1 MNALTVFLALSQ
13 PATVELYRGAQLPG
27 HDTRYWSCEDTTLS
41 RQTPNGSFGQGTL
54 LTCSPDH
61 RVLIRFGDLER
72 ALGPSRK
79 VVSAKLILTV
89 VAVER
94 PGRLTLRRFG
104 APWFE
109 GAGVNGSD
117 DDGMN
122 TTWSHQL
129 NHPAMK
135 LAWRSGGAQHDANSV
150 TAQVDVSQAAER
162 IEITGIEGDVQQMYE
177 RWYDNHGWVL
187 EFTGSA
193 VFESAQAVS
202 GKPTL
207 VVTTGPAAPPAG
219 ADLSITYIQR
229 TPEYLRYDPTGDAY
243 VRLSVDGHES
253 GVMMRPGNADTQKW
267 PRDGEQ
273 VTYTAVVK
281 NVGDAPAAGFNFVWA
296 KDWRDAETGSV
307 QRSIAPGETVE
318 VVYRTTYA
326 SVKGDHRLRPIRLT
340 LEPLDAD
347 AVAANNVLEI
357 QANAL
362 NLGIWVDRTFYETF
376 AKEVN
381 GSGSRAFEDWIQWQ
395 FRLWNDVFMRHSRF
409 SFAPD
414 GCRESVRVQRITIVP
429 DGTLKGGVH
438 VPDDQQDMRYDGEW
452 GFDSGFGEA
461 ERYIDTVRTKLD
473 RALLHEMSHQ
483 IGLIDMYQMNVDPSM
498 PDGSGG
504 KVRLKVGGSVVTRG
518 MIDPPAP
525 LMGGGDTR
533 NDNGLHRTAQ
543 IFIEDVPDLALR
555 HALFQR
561 TDLYSATS
569 VFALNANVGY
579 RRGFFGEYMYSM
591 PNVVIVR
598 AADRNGTV
606 IPSGTLRFY
615 QMKNG
620 VIPND
625 PPTFEVE
632 VRNGTAF
639 LPNRPTGLEQ
649 PFTTL
654 TGHTLKPNPFGRIDV
669 VGSNGV
675 FLVEIDYQGQH
686 EWAWL
691 KAWQLVDAFAR
702 GNREVAILELR
713 FNVTHKPLKEGDWA
727 LNKIVLDS
735 ADSRLENLSLLV
747 DGDAKTFYES
757 DAEWIEIDIGRDR
770 PIGEIT
776 LVSDRDGD
784 GFWSQFD
791 ILVYSTG
798 QRLNEARVYAREL
811 DWRRAVAFHR
821 DVDPSDPS
829 VVRVRYRA
837 MAQTVRFIRL
847 VKREG
852 GKARLAGIEI
862 RESEPVG

>member
-1 MNALTVFLALSQ
+1 MIALTLLVALSQ
-13 PATVELYRGAQLPG
+13 PATVELSRGAQLQG
-27 HDTRYWSCEDTTLS
+27 HDTRYWACEDTTLA

-54 LTCSPDH
+54 LTASPEH
-61 RVLIRFGDLER
+61 RVLLRFGDLER
-72 ALGPSRK
+72 ALGPSRR
-79 VVSAKLILTV
+79 VTSAKLVLTV
-89 VAVER
+89 VTVER
-94 PGRLTLRRFG
+94 PGRLTLKRFG

-109 GAGVNGSD
+109 GAGMSGTEG
-117 DDGMN
+117 DGMN

-129 NHPAMK
+129 HHPAMK
-135 LAWRSGGAQHDANSV
+135 LGWRNGGAGHDSQRV
-150 TAQVDVSQAAER
+150 SAQAEVSQAAER
-162 IEITGIEGDVQQMYE
+162 IELTGLEEDVQQMYE
-177 RWYDNHGWVL
+177 RWYDNHGWVI
-187 EFTGSA
+187 EFSGSA
-193 VFESAQAVS
+193 MFESAQAVL

-207 VVTTGPAAPPAG
+207 VVTTEPAAPPTG
-219 ADLSITYIQR
+219 PDLSVTYIQR

-243 VRLSVDGHES
+243 VRVNVDGHES

-267 PRDGEQ
+267 PKDGEL
-273 VTYTAVVK
+273 VTYTAMVK
-281 NVGDAPAAGFNFVWA
+281 NVGDAPSDGCGFAWS
-296 KDWRDAETGSV
+296 KDWRPAEKGGIA
-307 QRSIAPGETVE
+307 RSIAPGETVE
-318 VVYRTTYA
+318 VVFQTTYS
-326 SVKGDHRLRPIRLT
+326 SVEGDHRLRPVRLA
-340 LEPLDAD
+340 LEPVGAD

-362 NLGIWVDRTFYETF
+362 NLGIWVDRTFYERF

-395 FRLWNDVFMRHSRF
+395 FRLWNEVLMRHSRF

-429 DGTLKGGVH
+429 DGTLKGGAH
-438 VPDDQQDMRYDGEW
+438 VPDDKQDMRYDGEW
-452 GFDSGFGEA
+452 GFDSSFGEA
-461 ERYIDTVRTKLD
+461 ERYMDAVRAKLD

-483 IGLIDMYQMNVDPSM
+483 IGLIDMYQMNVDASM

-504 KVRLKVGGSVVTRG
+504 KVRLKVDGTVLTRG

-543 IFIEDVPDLALR
+543 IFIEGVPDVALR

-598 AADRNGTV
+598 AADRNGTA

-620 VIPND
+620 VIPD
-625 PPTFEVE
+625 QPPAFEVE

-639 LPNRPTGLEQ
+639 LPNRPTGIDQ
-649 PFTTL
+649 PFTTV
-654 TGHTLKPNPFGRIDV
+654 TGHTLKPNPFGRLDV

-675 FLVEIDYQGQH
+675 FLVEVNYQGQR

-702 GNREVAILELR
+702 GNREVAILEMR

-727 LNKIVLDS
+727 LNKVVLDS

-757 DAEWIEIDIGRDR
+757 QAEWIEIDIGRDR
-770 PIGEIT
+770 PLGEIT
-776 LVSDRDGD
+776 LVTTRDGSE
-784 GFWSQFD
+784 FWSQFD

-821 DVDPSDPS
+821 DVDPADPS

-837 MAQTVRFIRL
+837 MPQTVRFIRL
-847 VKREG
+847 VKKEG
-852 GKARLAGIEI
+852 GKARLAGIEV
-862 RESEPVG
+862 RESEPPD

>member
-1 MNALTVFLALSQ
+1 MFALTLLAALSQ
-13 PATVELYRGAQLPG
+13 SATIELARGVPLPG
-27 HDTRYWSCEDTTLS
+27 HDTRYWSCEDTTLA

-54 LTCSPDH
+54 LTASPEH
-61 RVLIRFGDLER
+61 RILIRFGDLER
-72 ALGPSRK
+72 ALGPSRR
-79 VVSAKLILTV
+79 VASAKLVLTV
-89 VAVER
+89 VTVER
-94 PGRLTLRRFG
+94 PGRLILKRFG

-109 GAGVNGSD
+109 GAGMSGTEG
-117 DDGMN
+117 DGMN

-129 NHPAMK
+129 HHPAMK
-135 LAWRSGGAQHDANSV
+135 MPWRNGGTQFDAQSIS
-150 TAQVDVSQAAER
+150 AQVEVSQAAER
-162 IEITGIEGDVQQMYE
+162 IEITGLENDVQAMYE
-177 RWYDNHGWVL
+177 KWYDNHGWVI

-207 VVTTGPAAPPAG
+207 VITTEPAAAPSGP
-219 ADLSITYIQR
+219 DLSVTYIQR

-243 VRLSVDGHES
+243 VRMNVDGHES
-253 GVMMRPGNADTQKW
+253 GVMMHPGNADTQKW
-267 PRDGEQ
+267 PREGER

-281 NVGDAPAAGFNFVWA
+281 NVGDAPAEGFSFVWS
-296 KDWRDAETGSV
+296 KDWRETERGSV
-307 QRSIAPGETVE
+307 RRTIAPGETVE
-318 VVYRTTYA
+318 VTFETTYT
-326 SVKGDHRLRPIRLT
+326 SVKGDHRMRPIRFT
-340 LEPLDAD
+340 LQPAGAD
-347 AVAANNVLEI
+347 AVAANDVLEI

-362 NLGIWVDRTFYETF
+362 NLAIWVDQTFYRMF
-376 AKEVN
+376 AAQVN

-395 FRLWNDVFMRHSRF
+395 FRLWNDVLLRHSRF

-429 DGTLKGGVH
+429 DGTLKGGAH
-438 VPDDQQDMRYDGEW
+438 VPDDKQDMRYDGEW
-452 GFDSGFGEA
+452 GFDSSFGEA
-461 ERYIDTVRTKLD
+461 RQYIEAVRTKLD

-483 IGLIDMYQMNVDPSM
+483 IGLIDMYQMNVDASM
-498 PDGSGG
+498 PDGARG
-504 KVRLKVGGSVVTRG
+504 KVRLKVNGSVLTRG
-518 MIDPPAP
+518 LIDPPAP

-533 NDNGLHRTAQ
+533 NDNGLHRTTP
-543 IFIEDVPDLALR
+543 IFIEDVSALQ

-579 RRGFFGEYMYSM
+579 RRGFFGEYLYSM
-591 PNVVIVR
+591 PRVVIVR
-598 AADRNGTV
+598 AADRNGTL

-620 VIPND
+620 VIPD
-625 PPTFEVE
+625 EPPTFEVE
-632 VRNGTAF
+632 IRNGTAF
-639 LPNRPTGLEQ
+639 LPNRPTGLDQ
-649 PFTTL
+649 PFTTA
-654 TGHTLKPNPFGRIDV
+654 TGHTLRPNPFGRIDV

-675 FLVEIDYQGQH
+675 FLVEIDYQSQR

-702 GNREVAILELR
+702 GNREVAIIELR

-735 ADSRLENLSLLV
+735 ADSRLENLNLLV
-747 DGDAKTFYES
+747 DGNAKTFYES
-757 DAEWIEIDIGRDR
+757 EAEWIEIDIGRDR

-776 LVSDRDGD
+776 LVTTHDGND
-784 GFWSQFD
+784 FWSKFD
-791 ILVYSTG
+791 VLVYSTG

-811 DWRRAVAFHR
+811 DWQRAIAFHR

-837 MAQTVRFIRL
+837 MPQTIRFIRL

-852 GKARLAGIEI
+852 VRARLAGIEI
-862 RESEPVG
+862 RESEPPD

>member
-1 MNALTVFLALSQ
+1 MIVLTLLVALSQ
-13 PATVELYRGAQLPG
+13 PSTIELFRGAEMAG

-41 RQTPNGSFGQGTL
+41 RETPNGSFGQGTL
-54 LTCSPDH
+54 LTASPDH
-61 RVLIRFGDLER
+61 RILIRFGDLER
-72 ALGPSRK
+72 ALGPSRR
-79 VVSAKLILTV
+79 VTSAKLVLTV
-89 VAVER
+89 VSIER
-94 PGRLTLRRFG
+94 PGRLRLKRFG

-109 GAGVNGSD
+109 GAGVSGTEGE
-117 DDGMN
+117 GMN

-129 NHPAMK
+129 HHPAMK
-135 LAWRSGGAQHDANSV
+135 LSWRNGGSQFDSQRVSAE
-150 TAQVDVSQAAER
+150 VDVHQDSQR
-162 IEITGIEGDVQQMYE
+162 VEITGIEDDVQHMYE
-177 RWYDNHGWVL
+177 RWYDNHGWVV

-193 VFESAQAVS
+193 VFESSQAVS
-202 GKPTL
+202 GRPRL
-207 VVTTGPAAPPAG
+207 VVTTEAGSSPRG
-219 ADLSITYIQR
+219 ADLSVTCIQR

-243 VRLSVDGHES
+243 VRMNVDGHDS

-267 PRDGEQ
+267 PKEGEP

-281 NVGDAPAAGFNFVWA
+281 NVGEAPSDGFRFVWS
-296 KDWRDAETGSV
+296 KDWREAERGAVT
-307 QRSIAPGETVE
+307 RSLAPGETVE
-318 VVYRTTYA
+318 VVFRTPY
-326 SVKGDHRLRPIRLT
+326 SSIKGDHRLRPVRLAI
-340 LEPLDAD
+340 EPLGSD
-347 AVAANNVLEI
+347 AVASNNVLEI

-362 NLGIWVDRTFYETF
+362 NLAIWVDKTFYETF

-395 FRLWNDVFMRHSRF
+395 FRLWNDVLMRHSRF

-429 DGTLKGGVH
+429 DGTLKGGAH
-438 VPDDQQDMRYDGEW
+438 VPNDKQDMRYDGEW
-452 GFDSGFGEA
+452 GFDSSFGEA
-461 ERYIDTVRTKLD
+461 ERYMDAVRTKLD

-504 KVRLKVGGSVVTRG
+504 KVRLQVDGAVLTRG

-533 NDNGLHRTAQ
+533 NDNGLHRTTQ
-543 IFIEDVPDLALR
+543 IFIEDVPDVSLR

-632 VRNGTAF
+632 IRNGTAF
-639 LPNRPTGLEQ
+639 LPNRPTGLDQ
-649 PFTTL
+649 PFTTA

-669 VGSNGV
+669 VGTNGV
-675 FLVEIDYQGQH
+675 FLVEINYQGQR

-702 GNREVAILELR
+702 GNREVAMIELR

-727 LNKIVLDS
+727 TNKVVLDS
-735 ADSRLENLSLLV
+735 ANSRLENLSLLV
-747 DGDAKTFYES
+747 DGNAKTFYES

-776 LVSDRDGD
+776 LVASRDGNE
-784 GFWSQFD
+784 FWSQFD

-821 DVDPSDPS
+821 DVDPTEPS
-829 VVRVRYRA
+829 LVRVRYRA
-837 MAQTVRFIRL
+837 MPQTVRFIRL
-847 VKREG
+847 VKKEG
-852 GKARLAGIEI
+852 GRVRLAGIEI
-862 RESEPVG
+862 RETEPPD